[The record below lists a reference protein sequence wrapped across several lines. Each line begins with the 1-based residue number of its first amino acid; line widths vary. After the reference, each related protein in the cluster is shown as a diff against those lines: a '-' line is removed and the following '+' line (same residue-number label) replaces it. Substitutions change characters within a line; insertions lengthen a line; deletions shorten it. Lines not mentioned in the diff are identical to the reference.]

1 MAQNNKKPKVDASTV
16 VNPYA
21 KKPTKPTFSTIG
33 ASLPKNLTPQ
43 QELALLCDGVVETGK
58 VKAGLHRIDR
68 FAKIEKLF
76 FSECWDVDDYGQHQ
90 IWQQI
95 EVMCAIKL
103 KRMGYANVNHE
114 GANSTLD
121 ISFTDAKEGRLWVE
135 VKSVYARNNW
145 TIQKFKSLT
154 LKEVSTM
161 GFKLSDHQLKTL
173 QKKAGNFLLY
183 CDYIIRGRTLCM
195 KAYKVDPAKI
205 ITNPPTN
212 EAQQESKPS
221 STGKRKRA

>member
-1 MAQNNKKPKVDASTV
+1 MAQNNNKTKVDASKV

-21 KKPTKPTFSTIG
+21 KKPAKPTFSTIG

-58 VKAGLHRIDR
+58 VKAGLHRTDR

-76 FSECWDVDDYGQHQ
+76 FSECWDLDDSGQHQ

-103 KRMGYANVNHE
+103 KRMGYVDVNHE

-121 ISFTDAKEGRLWVE
+121 ISYTDAKKGRLWVE
-135 VKSVYARNNW
+135 VKSVYARNRW
-145 TIQKFKSLT
+145 TLQDFKNKTMLS
-154 LKEVSTM
+154 VSTV

-173 QKKAGNFLLY
+173 TKKEGNFILY

-195 KAYKVDPAKI
+195 KAYKIDPTKV
-205 ITNPPTN
+205 ITNPPPHD
-212 EAQQESKPS
+212 AKQEQKPS